1 MRSTSPARRHHALWS
16 TSRRYPD
23 RPSCRGAI
31 RLGQAT
37 PARFVNDYVL
47 YLSFLNLEGSGVY
60 NLLFAYDKTCVRF
73 CTMSILH

>member
-1 MRSTSPARRHHALWS
+1 MLFGLPLDGTPIG
-16 TSRRYPD
+16 PVVVV
-23 RPSCRGAI
+23 PSDWDKQ
-31 RLGQAT
+31 LLH
-37 PARFVNDYVL
+37 FVNDYVL